1 MINNI
6 FIFGAKYLFVL
17 SPLIALYFFYRSDR
31 DRQKEMVIFGFFSL
45 PLTFLISILAKD
57 LYFNPLPF
65 VVRGF
70 NPLISH
76 APNNGFP
83 SDHVLLLASIASV
96 VMFFDR
102 KTAIYLWAIAI
113 VVGLSRMYV
122 GIHHLIDI
130 GGSIVI
136 ALIAAFVVE
145 AVLRWRK
152 SV

>member
-1 MINNI
+1 MIDSI

-17 SPLIALYFFYRSDR
+17 SPIVGAVYFFRTSREEKVD
-31 DRQKEMVIFGFFSL
+31 MMIFAFFSL
-45 PLTFLISILAKD
+45 PLTFILSIAAKA

-65 VVRGF
+65 VVKGIE
-70 NPLISH
+70 PLLTH

-96 VMFFDR
+96 LTFFNR
-102 KTAIYLWAIAI
+102 KVTISLWI
-113 VVGLSRMYV
+113 VTLLVGISRIYV
-122 GIHHLIDI
+122 GVHHSVDI
-130 GGSIVI
+130 LASIII
-136 ALIAAFVVE
+136 ALISASAVY